1 MTMKAA
7 AMFLLLLVCVLSVPS
22 PLSAQDVA
30 GHYVLQGV
38 MEVGSELMLKP
49 DGTFEY
55 MLAYGAADYW
65 AKGSWRKDGDAVILH
80 SSGKEGPPFRLLR
93 SEAGKPGRI
102 RVWVLGQNGK
112 GVANIHVGLEAG
124 DQKLEA
130 TTDSDGAA
138 VFPDAPNAH
147 AVNFEVRVYSLK
159 AGPFVIDPANKD
171 FFFEINGETITQVF
185 FKDERLAIDKEGLV
199 MLHWDPDKP
208 MRYVKE

>member
-1 MTMKAA
+1 MLKAVA
-7 AMFLLLLVCVLSVPS
+7 IFLLVVACAASVSMPAM
-22 PLSAQDVA
+22 AQDVS
-30 GHYVLQGV
+30 GHYALQGV

-65 AKGSWRKDGDAVILH
+65 AKGTWRKDGNAVILH
-80 SSGKEGPPFRLLR
+80 STGKEEPPFRLLR
-93 SEAGKPGRI
+93 SEAGKPGGI

-124 DQKLEA
+124 DQTLES
-130 TTDSDGAA
+130 TTDANGAA
-138 VFPDAPNAH
+138 VFPDAANAH
-147 AVNFEVRVYSLK
+147 AVTFEVRVYSLK

-171 FFFEINGETITQVF
+171 FFFEINGEAITQVS

-199 MLHWDPDKP
+199 MLHWDPEKP
-208 MRYVKE
+208 MHYVKE